1 MNMNLLNEVTQSQ
14 LRSDLPNFSSGDTI
28 LVHFKIPQDDNKAKK
43 NAKSK
48 PNSETTSFRIQT
60 FEGVVIKRQGS
71 KISETVTVRKVTK
84 GIGVEK
90 CFAIHSPL
98 VEKIEVLKKG
108 IVRRAKLYYLRNL
121 SGKKARIKED
131 KSAFLK
137 DKKTS
142 DVVKTEK
149 PVIKAQVVKTNEPQ
163 A

>member
-14 LRSDLPNFSSGDTI
+14 LRFDLPNFSSGDTI
-28 LVHFKIPQDDNKAKK
+28 LVHFKIPQEDNKAKK
-43 NAKSK
+43 NAKGK
-48 PNSETTSFRIQT
+48 PNSETASFRIQT

-90 CFAIHSPL
+90 TFAVHSPL

-108 IVRRAKLYYLRNL
+108 IVRRAKIYYLRKL

-131 KSAFLK
+131 KSAFFK
-137 DKKTS
+137 DQKASNLTKE
-142 DVVKTEK
+142 EK
-149 PVIKAQVVKTNEPQ
+149 PTVKKIVAKTDTPQ